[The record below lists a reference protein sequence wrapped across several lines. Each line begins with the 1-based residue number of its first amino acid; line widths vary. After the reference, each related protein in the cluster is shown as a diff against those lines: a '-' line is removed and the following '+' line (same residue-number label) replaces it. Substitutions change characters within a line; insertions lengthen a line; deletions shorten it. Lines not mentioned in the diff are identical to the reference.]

1 MKREDAAAILDL
13 PREEAIQQILELAR
27 KAERYDQVFKD
38 VSPTTPSGMTPVYTK
53 PPGKKRR
60 RKPGRKKGHPG
71 SSRPRPEKIDKYETH
86 TASHCPDCDG
96 RLGKP
101 IKDYK
106 RYVEDIP
113 PVEPEVTEHT
123 VFGYWCPT
131 CKKVVWAKMTAS
143 LKNSQLGLRLV
154 VFTAWLHYLVGVSVS
169 NIVKLLQVFS
179 HFKVTPGGLT
189 QAWKN
194 LALHLEPI
202 YDAIGKTVADSAVL
216 HGDETGHR
224 INGITHWLWAFATK
238 SFCYYVID
246 RSRGSPVVK
255 KVLGKIFHGVLVCD
269 FWGAYNKL
277 CALAKQRCFY
287 HLFTELVKVDKKNQ
301 SVDWKAFRKKLCR
314 LLRDAVRLSER
325 KKTLSR
331 SDYERRKNRL
341 YQRLDQ
347 LLVFQSNDKDV
358 KRLLKRL
365 RRHCDELFTFLEY
378 DNVSPYNN
386 HAEQQM
392 RRPAITRKIS
402 QQNRSKL
409 GARVQAILL
418 TLFQSAQLQKLNP
431 VETVLQMAKT
441 LIDPKNEIET
451 EMQKEVA

>member
-1 MKREDAAAILDL
+1 MKREEAAAILDL
-13 PREEAIQQILELAR
+13 PRDKAIQKILELAR
-27 KAERYDQVFKD
+27 KAEKYEQVFKD

-71 SSRPRPEKIDKYETH
+71 TSRLRPQKVDKFEVH
-86 TASHCPDCDG
+86 KASHCPHCDG

-101 IKDYK
+101 IKHYK

-123 VFGYWCPT
+123 VLGYWCPT

-143 LKNSQLGLRLV
+143 LKNSQLGLRLI

-169 NIVKLLQVFS
+169 NIVKLLKVVS

-202 YDAIGKTVADSAVL
+202 YEEIGKTVADSAVL

-224 INGITHWLWAFATK
+224 INGVTHWLWAFATK

-246 RSRGSPVVK
+246 RSRGSPVVQ
-255 KVLGKIFHGVLVCD
+255 KVLGKIFNGILVCD
-269 FWGAYNKL
+269 FWGAYNRL

-287 HLFTELVKVDKKNQ
+287 HLFTELVKVDKKNASPQ
-301 SVDWKAFRKKLCR
+301 WKAFRKKLCR

-325 KKTLSR
+325 KKKLSK
-331 SDYERRKNRL
+331 SDFEHRKHRL
-341 YQRLDQ
+341 YQRLDL
-347 LLVFQSNDKDV
+347 LLVMQSNDKDV

-365 RRHCDELFTFLEY
+365 RRHRDELFTFLEY

-386 HAEQQM
+386 HGEQQM
-392 RRPAITRKIS
+392 RRPAIVRKIS
-402 QQNRSKL
+402 QQNRSKR
-409 GARVQAILL
+409 GAKVQAILL

-431 VETVLQMAKT
+431 VEIVLQMAKN
-441 LIDPKNEIET
+441 LIDPKNETET
-451 EMQKEVA
+451 DIQKEVA

>member
-1 MKREDAAAILDL
+1 MKREEAAALLDL
-13 PREEAIQQILELAR
+13 PREEAIRKILELAR
-27 KAERYDQVFKD
+27 QAEKYDQVFKD

-71 SSRPRPEKIDKYETH
+71 TSRLRPRKVDTFEVHK
-86 TASHCPDCDG
+86 ASHCPHCDG

-101 IKDYK
+101 IKHYK

-123 VFGYWCPT
+123 VLGYWCPT

-143 LKNSQLGLRLV
+143 LKNSQLGLRLI

-169 NIVKLLQVFS
+169 NIVKILQVFS
-179 HFKVTPGGLT
+179 HFKVPPGGLT

-202 YDAIGKTVADSAVL
+202 YDSIGKTVADRAVL

-224 INGITHWLWAFATK
+224 VNGVTHWLWAFATK

-246 RSRGSPVVK
+246 RSRGSPVVQ
-255 KVLGKIFHGVLVCD
+255 KVLGKIFNGILVCD

-287 HLFTELVKVDKKNQ
+287 HLFTELVKVDKKNASPQ
-301 SVDWKAFRKKLCR
+301 WKAFRKKLCR
-314 LLRDAVRLSER
+314 LLRDAIRLSER
-325 KKTLSR
+325 KKKLSK
-331 SDYERRKNRL
+331 SDFEHRKHRL
-341 YQRLDQ
+341 Y
-347 LLVFQSNDKDV
+347 
-358 KRLLKRL
+358 
-365 RRHCDELFTFLEY
+365 H
-378 DNVSPYNN
+378 
-386 HAEQQM
+386 
-392 RRPAITRKIS
+392 
-402 QQNRSKL
+402 
-409 GARVQAILL
+409 G
-418 TLFQSAQLQKLNP
+418 
-431 VETVLQMAKT
+431 
-441 LIDPKNEIET
+441 
-451 EMQKEVA
+451 